1 MGKWKLCILA
11 GILGASLA
19 ACDGDGGAAAQTGG
33 AGQTPPATGTGSS
46 GPAVAQSVVDAC
58 RACHRD
64 ELSLAG
70 RNADTLAT
78 AIADM
83 AAGRV
88 AHVAPMPELSDAE
101 RVALARVLSS
111 GM

>member
-1 MGKWKLCILA
+1 MSKWILC
-11 GILGASLA
+11 ILGASLA
-19 ACDGDGGAAAQTGG
+19 GCGGGGNGAAAQSGSASQAPGETG
-33 AGQTPPATGTGSS
+33 AGSARPE
-46 GPAVAQSVVDAC
+46 QSVVGAC

-78 AIADM
+78 SIADM

-88 AHVAPMPELSDAE
+88 AHVAPVPELSDEE
-101 RVALARVLSS
+101 RVALARTLSS
-111 GM
+111 GL

>member
-11 GILGASLA
+11 GILGAGLS
-19 ACDGDGGAAAQTGG
+19 ACGDGGGATAQTGG
-33 AGQTPPATGTGSS
+33 APQTSPAAGAGNS
-46 GPAVAQSVVDAC
+46 GPEVAQSVVDAC

-70 RNADTLAT
+70 RNTDTLAT

-88 AHVAPMPELSDAE
+88 AHVAPMPELSDVQ
-101 RVALARVLSS
+101 RMALARILSS